1 MTRGLIALA
10 VLGSL
15 AVLGLVMLGGA
26 PTAPAL
32 DGLALFLGALL
43 MIWLVQATRRAS
55 GAERI
60 SRYER
65 ALHRPPP
72 RLPSR
77 PVELERAERVVV
89 LAAANAFDL
98 HLRLRPRLRAIAE
111 HRLASRR
118 GLGLASPEARRL
130 LGDDVWE
137 LVRPDRPPPDDR
149 FAPGLP
155 LAGQRAA
162 LDRIEKI

>member
-1 MTRGLIALA
+1 VTRGLIALA

-15 AVLGLVMLGGA
+15 VVLGIVTLAGA
-26 PTAPAL
+26 PAPRAL

-43 MIWLVQATRRAS
+43 MVWLVQATRRAS
-55 GAERI
+55 GADRP

-65 ALHRPPP
+65 ALRRPPA

-89 LAAANAFDL
+89 LAAATAFDV

-118 GLGLASPEARRL
+118 GLDLASPEARRL
-130 LGDDVWE
+130 LGEDVWE

-162 LDRIEKI
+162 LDRLEKI

>member
-1 MTRGLIALA
+1 VTRGLIGLA
-10 VLGSL
+10 VLGGL
-15 AVLGLVMLGGA
+15 TVLGLVILGGVPA
-26 PTAPAL
+26 APAL

-43 MIWLVQATRRAS
+43 MLWLVHATRRAS
-55 GAERI
+55 GADRP

-65 ALHRPPP
+65 ALRRPAARPA
-72 RLPSR
+72 SR
-77 PVELERAERVVV
+77 PAELERAERVAV

-118 GLGLASPEARRL
+118 GLALSSPEARRL
-130 LGDDVWE
+130 LGEEVWE

-155 LAGQRAA
+155 LAEQGAA
-162 LDRIEKI
+162 LDRLEKI